1 MYRSF
6 TDRVI
11 GGVCGG
17 LAALLSINPW
27 VLRLLFFVL
36 SILSLGAA
44 AIYYLILWLMVPQQN
59 PALNQRGGTWMLL
72 LALLLLLATVGGWF
86 VWINGGLRGPTGE
99 PVYWL
104 SLVLVAAFV
113 FFLRQLRG
121 A

>member
-6 TDRVI
+6 SDRVL

-17 LAALLSINPW
+17 LGALLSVNPW
-27 VLRLLFFVL
+27 LLRLLFVLL
-36 SILSLGAA
+36 SIVSFGALVL
-44 AIYYLILWLMVPQQN
+44 YYLILWLMVPQQN
-59 PALNQRGGTWMLL
+59 MALNQHSGPWMLL
-72 LALLLLLATVGGWF
+72 LAIALLLATVGGWF
-86 VWINGGLRGPTGE
+86 LWINGGLRGPAGE

-104 SLVLVAAFV
+104 SLLLAAAFV